1 MRAVLVLSVLGM
13 ALVRLTEEPL
23 KIRIAP
29 SVSVQS
35 ERFRL
40 GEIAELAGGEETLRQ
55 ALGAIE
61 LGASPLPGQK
71 RSFTRQQLLTRLRQH
86 GYDPAQ
92 FTIEMSDTIQITR
105 TAQAVGASAV
115 EQFARAE
122 IQKRTGVDIS
132 RWRLENPPGEI
143 ALPEGTLAFTVEGAP
158 RVSDRSA
165 LIEVAVQVNNE
176 TRARYS
182 LRFQAPP
189 SARTPLVR
197 SGETVQVVV
206 QSDGVVIEVS
216 GVARASGA
224 EGEVIPVYISETQ
237 KTIRARVVEKGRVEV
252 VL

>member
-1 MRAVLVLSVLGM
+1 M
-13 ALVRLTEEPL
+13 ALVRLMEEPL

-40 GEIAELAGGEETLRQ
+40 AEIAELSGGDEALRE
-55 ALGAIE
+55 AVGAIE

-71 RSFTRQQLLTRLRQH
+71 RAFTRQQLMTRLRQH
-86 GYDPAQ
+86 GYNPAE
-92 FTIEMSDTIQITR
+92 FTIEMPDAIQITR
-105 TAQAVGASAV
+105 VAQAVGASAI

-122 IQKRTGVDIS
+122 IQKRSGVDIS
-132 RWRLENPPGEI
+132 RWRLENPPNAI
-143 ALPEGTLAFTVEGAP
+143 ALPEGTLSFAVEGTP
-158 RVSDRSA
+158 RVSETSA
-165 LIEVAVQVNNE
+165 LIAVAVQVNNE

-189 SARTPLVR
+189 STRTPIVR
-197 SGETVQVVV
+197 VGETVQVVV
-206 QSDGVVIEVS
+206 QSGGVVIEVL

-224 EGEVIPVYISETQ
+224 EGEVITVYVPETQ
-237 KTIRARVVEKGRVEV
+237 KTVRARVVEKGRVEV